1 MSTLYKKRDIWYLSV
16 SVNRKRTSRSL
27 FTKNKQTANRIKPGV
42 ELALLS
48 ELTGS
53 AMNKQNLAFD
63 KLVMLYL
70 EADHNWSKRTKE
82 LNGYVFESYLSR
94 QVRFKDITIQLFG
107 AFGPIMVCFQIK
119 HDQLVKSKILFIHC
133 GTSEF

>member
-16 SVNRKRTSRSL
+16 SVNGKRTSRSL
-27 FTKNKQTANRIKPGV
+27 FTKNKQTANRIKPAV

-53 AMNKQNLAFD
+53 AINKQNLVFD
-63 KLVMLYL
+63 KLVRLYL

-82 LNGYVFESYLSR
+82 LNDYVFSSYSSGKSLPTNPTSR
-94 QVRFKDITIQLFG
+94 AIFVRTIN
-107 AFGPIMVCFQIK
+107 AC
-119 HDQLVKSKILFIHC
+119 
-133 GTSEF
+133 